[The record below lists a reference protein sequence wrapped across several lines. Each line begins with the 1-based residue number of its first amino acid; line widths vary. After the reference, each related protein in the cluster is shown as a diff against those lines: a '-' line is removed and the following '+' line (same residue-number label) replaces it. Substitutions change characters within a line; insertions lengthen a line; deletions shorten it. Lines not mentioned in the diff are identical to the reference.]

1 MKNKPLARSIMS
13 FCSDYNNLANM
24 CPEINNCKN
33 AWEYGDCGSCDL
45 HLNCKHWVNKSK
57 K

>member
-1 MKNKPLARSIMS
+1 
-13 FCSDYNNLANM
+13 M